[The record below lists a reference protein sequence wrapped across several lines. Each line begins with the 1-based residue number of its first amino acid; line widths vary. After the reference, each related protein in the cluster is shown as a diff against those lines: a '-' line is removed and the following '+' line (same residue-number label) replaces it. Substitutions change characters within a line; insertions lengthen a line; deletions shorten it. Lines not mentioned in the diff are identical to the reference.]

1 MNYHYYTKND
11 VVCNQKIVNQN
22 LITFWIATILF
33 YVDQFFFAFLKALIV
48 NSISFFS
55 MALPR
60 VLEMMVRDN
69 SVKTQVVKNFEKE
82 KSGINNEISTSS
94 REIRVTCPVL
104 RILVSRY

>member
-1 MNYHYYTKND
+1 
-11 VVCNQKIVNQN
+11 
-22 LITFWIATILF
+22 
-33 YVDQFFFAFLKALIV
+33 
-48 NSISFFS
+48 